1 MKNYVIGL
9 DMSTKSSGY
18 AVFTD
23 KDLIAYGLWQKNNS
37 DWRERCIEMGV
48 CLSDLLKSYPASVVY
63 CEDTIGTPNIA
74 TIKKLSV
81 LQGVILGIATAHNT
95 KIHFLSPSTWRSELG
110 LFTGSRKDTERE
122 LLKEHTVNYINE
134 QFGLDL
140 FYKAKSVKSQ
150 DDIADSIAIAWSQI
164 KP

>member
-1 MKNYVIGL
+1 MKYTIGL

-18 AVFTD
+18 SVFADD
-23 KDLIAYGLWQKNNS
+23 KLVTYGLWQKDNS
-37 DWRERCIEMGV
+37 DWRERCVEMGK
-48 CLSDLLKSYPASVVY
+48 CLSKLLTSYPDSIIY

-81 LQGVILGIATAHNT
+81 LQGVILGIATAHNV
-95 KIHFLSPSTWRSELG
+95 KIYFLSPSTWRSELE

-122 LLKEHTVNYINE
+122 LMKEHTVNYINK

-140 FYKAKSVKSQ
+140 FYKYKSAKSQ
-150 DDIADSIAIAWSQI
+150 DDIADSIAIAWSRI